1 MGGTENVQPGD
12 PVSQGKRSVHSNS
25 QREAPFAMD
34 ADMAFNPP
42 DKPPAYGQQRV
53 KVGADNITNKKFDPD
68 VYSANCAAA
77 KDVSMQGRERNRI
90 GGGNTLSFDHTNY
103 VRPTALTAACYQRA
117 TFYRWPLD
125 SRDKRL
131 TLLCAISS
139 CKLI

>member
-1 MGGTENVQPGD
+1 VNDDVAPRGGRRPASRAATSSVKSVLYSMGTENVQPGD

-90 GGGNTLSFDHTNY
+90 GGGNILSFEPDN
-103 VRPTALTAACYQRA
+103 
-117 TFYRWPLD
+117 
-125 SRDKRL
+125 
-131 TLLCAISS
+131 
-139 CKLI
+139 